1 MNASEPADTALTAA
15 RREPTQALGGHDD
28 ETRTAAPAPQPPQP
42 DRALNDGREHESA
55 RGLASNTARAPEID
69 AKADAKAHAK
79 ADPDANLIA
88 RVGARDAGAVRS
100 LVLNKLPRLLALAT
114 RMLSDRM
121 EAEDVAQEAFM
132 RIWKQAPHWRTGE
145 AKFDTWLHRVAL
157 NLCYD
162 RLRGHRETLAP
173 DASALNEEA
182 DPAARPDE
190 RFESRSRDARVRDA
204 LAALPVR
211 QREALVLTY
220 YQVALY
226 AWKLCHARRAE
237 DSLLIFFEKNRYD
250 LTGLCGKAMGKY

>member
-1 MNASEPADTALTAA
+1 MNAREPADAAATAA
-15 RREPTQALGGHDD
+15 RPEPAHALGGHDD
-28 ETRTAAPAPQPPQP
+28 ETRTALATADPRAHVAPPPG
-42 DRALNDGREHESA
+42 RALNDGQERASA
-55 RGLASNTARAPEID
+55 REPAPAPTRAAE
-69 AKADAKAHAK
+69 

-100 LVLNKLPRLLALAT
+100 LVMNKLPRLLALAT
-114 RMLSDRM
+114 RMLGDRM

-162 RLRGHRETLAP
+162 RLRGQRETPAP
-173 DASALNEEA
+173 DADALNEEA

-190 RFESRSRDARVRDA
+190 RMESRSRDARVRDA

-220 YQVALY
+220 YQELSNAEAAALMDITVD
-226 AWKLCHARRAE
+226 ALESLLARARRTLRAQLAGE
-237 DSLLIFFEKNRYD
+237 
-250 LTGLCGKAMGKY
+250 GPGKDRA

>member
-1 MNASEPADTALTAA
+1 MNAREPADAAATAA
-15 RREPTQALGGHDD
+15 RPEPAHVLGGHDD
-28 ETRTAAPAPQPPQP
+28 ETRTAQAAADPRAHAAPPTG
-42 DRALNDGREHESA
+42 RALNDGQERASA
-55 RGLASNTARAPEID
+55 REPAPAASRTAE
-69 AKADAKAHAK
+69 

-100 LVLNKLPRLLALAT
+100 LVMNKLPRLLALAT
-114 RMLSDRM
+114 RMLGDRM

-162 RLRGHRETLAP
+162 RLRGQRETLAP
-173 DASALNEEA
+173 DGDALNEVA

-190 RFESRSRDARVRDA
+190 RMESRSRDARVRDA

-220 YQVALY
+220 YQELSNAEAAALMDITVD
-226 AWKLCHARRAE
+226 ALESLLARARRTLRAQLAGE
-237 DSLLIFFEKNRYD
+237 
-250 LTGLCGKAMGKY
+250 GPGKDRA